1 MKNHQPPELDMTLDG
16 EFVSPPTPSVST
28 RIMFWAI
35 IVAVVGGAVVLAALA
50 LWLAM
55 LVLPVVVARRTV
67 RRPPAE
73 PLAAPSWS
81 IARILSPAA
90 CRTDAWPPGH
100 ATW

>member
-1 MKNHQPPELDMTLDG
+1 MTLDG

-55 LVLPVVVARRTV
+55 LVLPVVVA
-67 RRPPAE
+67 
-73 PLAAPSWS
+73 AALIGWGMMRYKLWRAGQLGGRQRNLWQP
-81 IARILSPAA
+81 
-90 CRTDAWPPGH
+90 PPGR
-100 ATW
+100 